1 MALHFTVHPNMD
13 RRSVLLFLGHRTPR
27 ASLWRVPCVKKT
39 QPQVQ
44 GRTCG
49 ADARD
54 APETQLCAPPTPS
67 FVPRDSAQ
75 TALTLQQG
83 PAQGD
88 VVHTRLQV
96 RHVVVCGARRPGP
109 RDNAVCGER
118 TKDGLTRSS
127 ESGARRAS
135 SSPSRVSPPSRR
147 LRRGVIGTLAPR
159 LPALRHLPRA
169 VPARDVPVARH
180 RHQRDSLEHGDEHA
194 KL

>member
-1 MALHFTVHPNMD
+1 MLALHLTVHPNMD

-75 TALTLQQG
+75 TALSLQQG

-88 VVHTRLQV
+88 VVHTRLV
-96 RHVVVCGARRPGP
+96 LSNGIKKISVVCGARRPGP
-109 RDNAVCGER
+109 RDNAVCGE
-118 TKDGLTRSS
+118 TTRM
-127 ESGARRAS
+127 RR
-135 SSPSRVSPPSRR
+135 
-147 LRRGVIGTLAPR
+147 
-159 LPALRHLPRA
+159 
-169 VPARDVPVARH
+169 D
-180 RHQRDSLEHGDEHA
+180 
-194 KL
+194 